1 MDGEQQ
7 PPSTADSPEKAS
19 VQSPKEVLAAAVSD
33 ALNDTKT
40 RVLAIWRRLPL
51 WAQIILIGLGA
62 LCVVAWR
69 YQELVFRN
77 WHLIRLVPRVAFAGR
92 NRFVMSSDTEEAV
105 RTAIAALER
114 EGASD
119 LSASARYPPIVL
131 YEALSAAQTIISM
144 RQPRRDVL
152 ATIDLQKDKNCQ
164 CWAQFSNMPPNI
176 FVTAWVLRAYAL
188 GHRKPGNGELEFLLT
203 RQGDGGWPLYDD
215 TRDLSTFATAHAVLA
230 LHDLIEAKVLTPE
243 QSAQAE
249 VALNRGIGYLR
260 GSCSG
265 GRWRYYPDRSDS
277 ALSDADSGLAIYT
290 LHYVGRGD
298 RKLDKLW
305 LNSLPR
311 EDLGSRDDEVSN
323 ARWLYRITPQ
333 QPPLPDPVRHLRLPW
348 ILAGTVSAYPSGSL
362 WQRAKA
368 AAFVEEILDQP
379 DGSSLLPPEN
389 FRRSQLLIALRYL
402 EKSARPS
409 R

>member
-1 MDGEQQ
+1 MDGEQ
-7 PPSTADSPEKAS
+7 EKPT

-33 ALNDTKT
+33 ALNDTKA

-51 WAQIILIGLGA
+51 WAQIIFICFGA

-69 YQELVFRN
+69 YQEFVFHN

-92 NRFVMSSDTEEAV
+92 NRFVLTSDSEEAV
-105 RTAIAALER
+105 HTAIAALER

-152 ATIDLQKDKNCQ
+152 AAIDMQKDKNCQ

-176 FVTAWVLRAYAL
+176 FVTAWVMRAYAL
-188 GHRKPGNGELEFLLT
+188 AHRRPGPGELEFLLS
-203 RQGDGGWPLYDD
+203 RQLESGWPLYDE
-215 TRDLSTFATAHAVLA
+215 TRDLSTFATAHTVLA
-230 LHDLIEAKVLTPE
+230 LHDLIQAKVLTPE
-243 QSAQAE
+243 QTAEAE
-249 VALNRGIGYLR
+249 VAMNRGIGYLR
-260 GSCSG
+260 GSCAG
-265 GRWRYYPDRSDS
+265 GRWRYYPERSDS
-277 ALSDADSGLAIYT
+277 DLSDADSGLAIYT

-298 RKLDKLW
+298 RKLDRLW

-311 EDLGSRDDEVSN
+311 EHLGSRDDEVSN
-323 ARWLYRITPQ
+323 ARWLYRTDPK

-362 WQRAKA
+362 WERAKA

-402 EKSARPS
+402 EESS
-409 R
+409 RHR